1 MISGIETTCYRMGG
15 DEFIIIVS
23 HYHFSMLNRILGD
36 IQAIFTKPWFLKGA
50 DYYCSMSM
58 GVVRFPKDGDT
69 VQELIKK
76 ADIALYEAKKS
87 GKNRVEYYDDHG
99 GIHLL

>member
-1 MISGIETTCYRMGG
+1 MGG

-58 GVVRFPKDGDT
+58 GVVRFPKDGDIT

-76 ADIALYEAKKS
+76 ADIALYEAKNGRKEP
-87 GKNRVEYYDDHG
+87 R
-99 GIHLL
+99 GIL